1 MKITINIAK
10 EFSNTP
16 GARFKTDGLF
26 STEGKFLWN
35 GEEFRETF
43 LEKYF
48 QNPKDDSKILIE
60 LDGTEGYPT
69 SFLEEAF
76 GGLARK
82 FGIETCLKKLEF
94 ISSEEKMLIDE
105 IRNYI
110 EKAND

>member
-16 GARFKTDGLF
+16 GARFKTDGPF
-26 STEGKFLWN
+26 S